1 MPLFRFPPHVLASA
15 ALVALAAAAI
25 PFGHTAVAAAGAV
38 VPLMLVAAA
47 VAETVTFGVLIALY
61 AREPRRSAGFLAFAY
76 LTAAVFTFMQAGSL
90 PLGPAG
96 SSVFASGSQ
105 TAAWMYVLCHVGFA
119 VCAMVYAGLRHPNER
134 ELTAFEARRFLRWTA
149 AGFACATIVA
159 VVAVLTAGERLVIV
173 DGLAIG
179 FSHGLRG
186 SLVLLACI
194 GATVAVFRRGVR
206 DGVDAGLALALV
218 AVTLDVALNFYAGQ
232 RFVVAW
238 YAARVLIVGAST
250 FVLIASIRDL
260 LSWRTRALHLGD
272 LLAVQLHRVEHHSQR
287 LESLWRLASQPPLDD
302 DAFLAAVL
310 DESSTAIH
318 PGPPFFGVL
327 AHLDG
332 AEIVIDVNRWGDD
345 IDHALAPGA
354 RLPFKKTLLSEL
366 LRSGRTRS
374 WDDVHAHEELA
385 AIPRVREMP
394 WRAFIGTPFRV
405 GPTVYFLTF
414 TSLTALLEPFTPD
427 DHAYLE
433 IVASFCASRLQ
444 QRTQFERLRHQST
457 HDALTGLPNRAAFR
471 AKAVEA
477 LAACPNVA
485 LAVVDVDRFRAV
497 NETLGHQTADAVLV
511 EVAAALTARV
521 NEGDV
526 VARIGG
532 DVFGVLLRDATRAG
546 AERRVERLHAAFAQP
561 FGTGDREG
569 KERVTV
575 TASIGVALAPD
586 DGPVFEKLLAR
597 ADAAVRSSKERGRA
611 RWSFYD
617 ARDADAFA
625 AARKL
630 QNDIAEALV
639 REEFVLRFQP
649 HVELATGRVAGAEA
663 LIRWRHPERGL
674 LSPAEFLP
682 FAEEHGMAG
691 AIGAWVMRE
700 TLRVSRPWR
709 AADPAF
715 RAWFNLSALEL
726 GDPALLRQIQEQ
738 GEELRGVGVEI
749 SESIAMRDVHATM
762 RTVADLR
769 EAGLL
774 IALDDFGT
782 GYSSL
787 AHLKRLPIDVVKIDG
802 TFTAG
807 VPNDPHDAAIVE
819 AVVGIATRYGF
830 ETIAEGVETM
840 EQASYLRTIGCGLA
854 QGFAYAPPMAAAD
867 FDAWLRGARNNARA
881 GAYIRA

>member
-1 MPLFRFPPHVLASA
+1 MPLVRFPPHVVASA
-15 ALVALAAAAI
+15 ALVALAAAAL
-25 PFGHTAVAAAGAV
+25 PFGHARVAGAGAV

-47 VAETVTFGVLIALY
+47 VAETVTFAVLIALY
-61 AREPRRSAGFLAFAY
+61 AREPRRSTGFLAFSY
-76 LTAAVFTFMQAGSL
+76 LAAAVFTCLQAGSL
-90 PLGPAG
+90 PLAPSAPPA
-96 SSVFASGSQ
+96 FPAASQ
-105 TAAWMYVLCHVGFA
+105 TAAWMYVLCHLGFA
-119 VCAMVYAGLRHPNER
+119 VCAIVYARLRHPDEYQ
-134 ELTAFEARRFLRWTA
+134 LTGAQARRYLRWTA
-149 AGFACATIVA
+149 AGFVA
-159 VVAVLTAGERLVIV
+159 VTVLAVAAVLTAGERLVIV
-173 DGLAIG
+173 HGLHIG
-179 FSHGLRG
+179 FSNGPRG
-186 SLVLLACI
+186 SLLIAACI
-194 GATVAVFRRGVR
+194 VATVVVFRRGVR
-206 DGVDAGLALALV
+206 DGVDAGLTLALV
-218 AVTLDVALNFYAGQ
+218 AVTLDVALNFYAGE

-238 YAARVLIVGAST
+238 YAARILIVGAST

-260 LSWRTRALHLGD
+260 MLWRTRALHLGD

-302 DAFLAAVL
+302 EAFLAAVL
-310 DESSTAIH
+310 DEASKAIH
-318 PGPPFFGVL
+318 PGPPFYGVL

-332 AEIVIDVNRWGDD
+332 AEIVIDVNRCGDD
-345 IDHALAPGA
+345 IDQALVPGA
-354 RLPFKKTLLSEL
+354 RLPFKQTLLSEL
-366 LRSGRTRS
+366 LRTGRTCS
-374 WDDVHAHEELA
+374 WDDVHTHPELA
-385 AIPRVREMP
+385 AIPRVDEMP
-394 WRAFIGTPFRV
+394 WRAFIGTPLRV

-414 TSLTALLEPFTPD
+414 TSLTALVEPFAPD

-444 QRTQFERLRHQST
+444 QRVQFERLRHQST
-457 HDALTGLPNRAAFR
+457 HDSLTGLPNRAAFR

-497 NETLGHQTADAVLV
+497 NESLGHQTADAVLV

-521 NEGDV
+521 SEGDV

-569 KERVTV
+569 KERVAV
-575 TASIGVALAPD
+575 TASIGVALAPH

-617 ARDADAFA
+617 VRDADAFA

-649 HVELATGRVAGAEA
+649 HVELATGRVVGAEA

-674 LSPAEFLP
+674 LAPAEFFPL
-682 FAEEHGMAG
+682 AEAHGMAG

-700 TLRVSRPWR
+700 TVRASRAWR

-726 GDPALLRQIQEQ
+726 SDPALLRQIREL
-738 GEELRGVGVEI
+738 GEELRGVGAEI

-830 ETIAEGVETM
+830 ETVAEGVETM
-840 EQASYLRTIGCGLA
+840 EQAAYLRSVGCDLA

-867 FDAWLRGARNNARA
+867 FEAWLRAARNTPRA